1 MTPQVDGIHYHHTT
15 LLLHPAT
22 PNFICIFLHFLVF
35 FCFLRRIQNRFI
47 MESSTDFLVFFCFLR
62 QDLIIG
68 EPSPGVRKEFFFRF
82 FWVFLG
88 FFLSGV
94 MVQPVIL
101 AWPLQ
106 VGSLDLYHRRR
117 LETTVITSF
126 SSTPYS
132 LKTLYLS
139 SGRFLPSSLHM

>member
-22 PNFICIFLHFLVF
+22 PNFICIFLHFLA
-35 FCFLRRIQNRFI
+35 
-47 MESSTDFLVFFCFLR
+47 FFCFLR
-62 QDLIIG
+62 QDLMG
-68 EPSPGVRKEFFFRF
+68 EPSPRVHFYFDFFRF
-82 FWVFLG
+82 FRFFSVSWVVVHPPQNFSG
-88 FFLSGV
+88 FTD
-94 MVQPVIL
+94 QPVK
-101 AWPLQ
+101 ARPLQ

-117 LETTVITSF
+117 LDTTVMTSF